1 MEWLFA
7 GIFFQLIAS
16 LLMQHWHFCI
26 DVNEVFASVQH
37 GFFHLECLEAIFLC
51 FYVYPQGD
59 PSLASLYLLLIFS
72 YLVHAYI
79 YILGDSCESV
89 YKTQHR
95 ALYTSRET
103 GTFTLQVTV
112 DIYLLCV
119 VDFLKSFNL
128 IAFVLCC
135 SVAWVYMLYR
145 MTHFGV

>member
-26 DVNEVFASVQH
+26 DVNEVLQAFNMD
-37 GFFHLECLEAIFLC
+37 FFHLECLEAIFLC

-79 YILGDSCESV
+79 YILVTAVKSV

-103 GTFTLQVTV
+103 GHSLF
-112 DIYLLCV
+112 
-119 VDFLKSFNL
+119 
-128 IAFVLCC
+128 
-135 SVAWVYMLYR
+135 R
-145 MTHFGV
+145 